1 VLRTGDDL
9 LLLAVGTMVY
19 PAMQAAQLLSE
30 HGIDCTVFNARFIKP
45 LDPQIIGLAQKIGRV
60 VTLEEGTINGG
71 FGSAVLEA
79 LAAHEVLVPVT
90 RIGIPDAFVTHA
102 TRSELLKDLGLTG
115 AGIAERVL
123 QIVNKKQAKKVGV

>member
-1 VLRTGDDL
+1 
-9 LLLAVGTMVY
+9 MVY

-30 HGIDCTVFNARFIKP
+30 HGVDCTVFNARFIKP
-45 LDPQIIGLAQKIGRV
+45 LDPQIIGLSKKIGRV

-79 LAAHEVLVPVT
+79 LAEREVLVPVT
-90 RIGIPDAFVTHA
+90 RIGIPDSFVTHA

-115 AGIAERVL
+115 AGIAERMLQVL
-123 QIVNKKQAKKVGV
+123 NLEAKKARV